1 VSWIYV
7 CRAYTFS
14 SLLARLRN
22 PGVAWTVQPAKV
34 QIGAHSTV
42 QPAKYSMSYQPRV
55 KMMNLAKLIKEG
67 QIRGLTNIC
76 FEKDKVSSAC
86 RGRKKI
92 IRSNSSTKEH
102 HLYQVH
108 VRAHFHMDLFCIGLV
123 SCLSIGG
130 NKFGLIVDD
139 YSLFSCMYMT
149 RVNYKAR

>member
-1 VSWIYV
+1 MCPGYV
-7 CRAYTFS
+7 CHAYAFS

-22 PGVAWTVQPAKV
+22 PGVALTVQPAKV

-102 HLYQVH
+102 HLYQVY
-108 VRAHFHMDLFCIGLV
+108 VIAHSHG
-123 SCLSIGG
+123 
-130 NKFGLIVDD
+130 
-139 YSLFSCMYMT
+139 SLLHWISLLPKH
-149 RVNYKAR
+149 RR